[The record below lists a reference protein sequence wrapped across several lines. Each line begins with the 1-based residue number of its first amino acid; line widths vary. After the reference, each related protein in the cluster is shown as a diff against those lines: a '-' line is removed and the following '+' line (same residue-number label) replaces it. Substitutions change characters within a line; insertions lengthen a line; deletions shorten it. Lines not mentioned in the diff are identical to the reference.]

1 MAKSKLVNYFNL
13 INKSTFIGNIKF
25 SIKTKQYPESTD
37 ITEKGPFVISN
48 TTQKVDM
55 RARGRQGRIRV
66 SCDSTGT
73 KWRWGSLR
81 LAVQPDGGR

>member
-1 MAKSKLVNYFNL
+1 MHKNFHNPSILVYHYNQLLHFDL
-13 INKSTFIGNIKF
+13 
-25 SIKTKQYPESTD
+25 QYPESTD

-73 KWRWGSLR
+73 KWRWASLR